1 MTICQRPRTQLLLIS
16 YVSMCAASLGLK
28 EQNKWMWT
36 HTPLP
41 RGSRHRSPSGN
52 STGGCDAQGTLYK
65 QSFEGPPFVPVLCN
79 VGPWSVGPRRC
90 GVRWQRGGGGAN
102 KYAVV
107 EGVGG
112 RDARPIQKETC
123 HAMSATSH
131 PFLGRSGKSD
141 RANAPN
147 QERDRRRSR
156 PPPPSHPRRSTI
168 RSQAPDDEANLIG
181 AREIAAAGTGRSLLI
196 DVGALAAGAEH

>member
-90 GVRWQRGGGGAN
+90 GVRWQRGGGGQTSMLLLRGSEEGTPGQFKRKPAMQCPQLLTHSSGGAASLTAPTHPTKN
-102 KYAVV
+102 ATDD
-107 EGVGG
+107 GVGLRRLRILG
-112 RDARPIQKETC
+112 DRQYGAKRRTTRPI
-123 HAMSATSH
+123 
-131 PFLGRSGKSD
+131 
-141 RANAPN
+141 
-147 QERDRRRSR
+147 
-156 PPPPSHPRRSTI
+156 
-168 RSQAPDDEANLIG
+168 
-181 AREIAAAGTGRSLLI
+181 
-196 DVGALAAGAEH
+196 